1 MLKWKRPES
10 RENLEKSSERRETG
24 DRTTDY
30 RVHHRHLI
38 FNIASRILL
47 LLFYP
52 FGMWTTRTIYS
63 LQNIYDG
70 VLEKQAPKRWDSVL
84 EKHTRER
91 YNHPVYCLDIPPPLS
106 LCTWSRQKPKADRSL
121 AYLKNRSW
129 AAWAVV
135 NSHSGTLRK
144 GRAKEWKRK
153 LLMSM

>member
-91 YNHPVYCLDIPPPLS
+91 YNHPVYCLDIPPPPVSMHLESAKAQSWPESS
-106 LCTWSRQKPKADRSL
+106 LPKEQELGCMGSSEQSL
-121 AYLKNRSW
+121 RNPE
-129 AAWAVV
+129 
-135 NSHSGTLRK
+135 K
-144 GRAKEWKRK
+144 G
-153 LLMSM
+153 